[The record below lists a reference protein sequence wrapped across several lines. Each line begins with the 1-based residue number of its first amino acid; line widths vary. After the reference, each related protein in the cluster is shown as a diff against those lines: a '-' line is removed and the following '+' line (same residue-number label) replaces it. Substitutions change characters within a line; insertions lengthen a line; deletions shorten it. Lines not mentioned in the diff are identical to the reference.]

1 MITLSKLLDEMK
13 GSFPGR
19 VKVIFRFPSFYIIVE
34 GTEFD
39 SDSYFENLNTL
50 SAKIM
55 EHHTNDASFK
65 GLSSISECLARNNC
79 NIIFGDTN
87 VIKNS
92 YSFLAANEG
101 KSHWLSMYDNGSDC
115 NLLNI
120 EETPRAFHF
129 YGNKGGQ
136 ARSTFLAMFA
146 RFLANQGHRVL
157 LIDADIEAPTLHVI
171 LGINEVKIES
181 TLINYCSDLGLPR
194 KVAPSSTIPNVGLI
208 SCRPTS
214 EEWEA
219 DYISF
224 CLKTATAP
232 NILSDG
238 IELIKNNIINGVEG
252 FDYDIVLFDH
262 RTGAAH
268 SVIPVMSAWPGSSLI
283 FSRPDSQTNWLSGIK
298 TILNFYPNNPG
309 LFISFN
315 MDSNSTSKITRQ
327 EEILRENLLLLLS
340 DALTL
345 EGAEDQF
352 SPDELEEYYLT
363 WAYDRSLLNGVIP
376 DLQDIQNVNLRT
388 LRAVYDLLDID
399 SPREKIN
406 EKTLITATQSVSGAK
421 DQTWFVESDTTRLIL
436 DKNSNINYIL
446 GRKGTGK
453 SRIFKEALD
462 KKIGLTLIAPSEFG
476 HAGNYIHS
484 ANMYLCAIRK
494 IFSEDYHLFWWFLI
508 YCRITAGNDD
518 VRYESIIQ
526 ESSAKSFDELKENA
540 SPISILRALN
550 DYEDKQAFT
559 LLIDGL
565 ETMSELKPS
574 DLKQFVASLLS
585 CMTSINNGDLSKYL
599 KIKLFLRMDLII
611 GNQNI
616 EQQIENRSIELS
628 WNEQAQLNYN
638 IASIAANNSIC
649 YYFPEVRKRIIQHE
663 QDIKSGKLDI
673 STCED
678 ILLSIFP
685 DKLRRSNIKSLTF
698 LKTYF
703 RDASSAMQEH
713 KATFYPRLFLNFITE
728 IGQQFEVKK
737 EAGLDHGRILHSL
750 IMDAYEKA
758 AAGFL
763 NDVKQELVFAIELND
778 DYHEN
783 VLNIDKFIQSFSSH
797 ITPFL
802 FNDTVDKLMD
812 VFNNDISESKVI
824 DALNRMKAM
833 GIFEPTAKDAS
844 KWRAGRVYKSA
855 LRMKYLR
862 R

>member
-1 MITLSKLLDEMK
+1 MITLSKLLDKMK
-13 GSFPGR
+13 ESFPGR
-19 VKVIFRFPSFYIIVE
+19 VKVIFRFPSFYIIIE
-34 GTEFD
+34 GAEFD

-50 SAKIM
+50 SSKIM
-55 EHHTNDASFK
+55 EHYTNDASFK

-115 NLLNI
+115 NLPSM

-146 RFLANQGHRVL
+146 RFLADQGHRVL

-194 KVAPSSTIPNVGLI
+194 KVTPSSTIPNVGLI

-340 DALTL
+340 DALIS
-345 EGAEDQF
+345 EGNEDQF

-363 WAYDRSLLNGVIP
+363 WAYDRSLLNGLVP

-388 LRAVYDLLDID
+388 LKTTYDLLDID
-399 SPREKIN
+399 SPN
-406 EKTLITATQSVSGAK
+406 EKTNENRLINATQSISGAK

-462 KKIGLTLIAPSEFG
+462 KKIGLTLVAPSEFG
-476 HAGNYIHS
+476 HDSNYIHS
-484 ANMYLCAIRK
+484 ADIYLCTLRK
-494 IFSEDYHLFWWFLI
+494 TFSEDYHLFWWYLI
-508 YCRITAGNDD
+508 YCRVTAGDD
-518 VRYESIIQ
+518 DERYEAIIQ
-526 ESSAKSFDELKENA
+526 ESSAMSLDELKSNA
-540 SPISILRALN
+540 SPISILRALSA
-550 DYEDKQAFT
+550 YENTQAFT

-585 CMTSINNGDLSKYL
+585 CMTAINNGELSRHIKV
-599 KIKLFLRMDLII
+599 KLFLRMDLII

-616 EQQIENRSIELS
+616 EQQIESRSVELS

-649 YYFPEVRKRIIQHE
+649 NYFPEVRQRILQHE

-685 DKLRRSNIKSLTF
+685 EKLRRSNIKSLTF

-713 KATFYPRLFLNFITE
+713 KATFYPRLFLNFITQ
-728 IGQQFEVKK
+728 IGQQLDIHK
-737 EAGLDHGRILHSL
+737 EAGLDEGKILHSL

-783 VLNIDKFIQSFSSH
+783 VLSIDKFIQAFSSH

-802 FNDTVDKLMD
+802 FNDTVDKLMN
-812 VFNNDISESKVI
+812 VFNNDISESRVI

-855 LRMKYLR
+855 LRMKFLR